1 MRNREYLVEASLG
14 RFLRERVDDNVV
26 PNSGVPG
33 LARRFQ
39 PDFRS
44 ERHRLIVEFD
54 GDDHYRSARRI
65 LGDRERDAVF
75 SDAGYRVVR
84 VPYFVQLTQV
94 VIADLFGQI
103 ARDHHDF
110 LAFPRGFIASTVV
123 MPADFCE
130 LGIARFEDDLDRFR
144 RYVRGLR
151 PAARPDVQ

>member
-84 VPYFVQLTQV
+84 VPYFVQLTRM
-94 VIADLFGQI
+94 VIGRLFGT
-103 ARDHHDF
+103 
-110 LAFPRGFIASTVV
+110 LV
-123 MPADFCE
+123 
-130 LGIARFEDDLDRFR
+130 
-144 RYVRGLR
+144 
-151 PAARPDVQ
+151 